1 MRRRCEDKK
10 MWRWEDVKMRRCED
24 EKMWRWED
32 VLQTPTIGRTLR
44 SDALG
49 KKLQSSRIFMNI
61 PELSLHLGNSGQEKF
76 REANL
81 LVDFNRGAEKSG
93 YSTRCMKYWP
103 ARKQPMRLWRFRGQ
117 KRCGI
122 PRIESAQ
129 SLHKVCTK
137 SAQSLQTSQ
146 TSNHSKLQLPTWHNP
161 SVAGP
166 SVGNLLV
173 PTLENQSWSTSLS
186 KRQNVLTD
194 LGPRCHLDICHLRQV
209 KCYHGILNRP
219 SARNRWKVKAL
230 ALVELE
236 SCWSKSTN
244 NIMFPRSLC
253 TEFPWREQGK
263 GLLERKLE

>member
-1 MRRRCEDKK
+1 ME
-10 MWRWEDVKMRRCED
+10 
-24 EKMWRWED
+24 
-32 VLQTPTIGRTLR
+32 
-44 SDALG
+44 
-49 KKLQSSRIFMNI
+49 I
-61 PELSLHLGNSGQEKF
+61 P
-76 REANL
+76 
-81 LVDFNRGAEKSG
+81 GAE
-93 YSTRCMKYWP
+93 T
-103 ARKQPMRLWRFRGQ
+103 LWHSSHRVCT
-117 KRCGI
+117 K
-122 PRIESAQ
+122 SAQ

-173 PTLENQSWSTSLS
+173 PTLENQSWSPSLS

-236 SCWSKSTN
+236 SCWSKSTK

-253 TEFPWREQGK
+253 TEFP
-263 GLLERKLE
+263 

>member
-1 MRRRCEDKK
+1 
-10 MWRWEDVKMRRCED
+10 
-24 EKMWRWED
+24 
-32 VLQTPTIGRTLR
+32 
-44 SDALG
+44 
-49 KKLQSSRIFMNI
+49 
-61 PELSLHLGNSGQEKF
+61 
-76 REANL
+76 
-81 LVDFNRGAEKSG
+81 
-93 YSTRCMKYWP
+93 
-103 ARKQPMRLWRFRGQ
+103 MRLWKFRTGRNIVALWQ
-117 KRCGI
+117 SLHKVTK
-122 PRIESAQ
+122 SAQ
-129 SLHKVCTK
+129 SLHKFCTK

-194 LGPRCHLDICHLRQV
+194 LGPRCHLDISRCHLRQV
-209 KCYHGILNRP
+209 KCDHGILNRP

-236 SCWSKSTN
+236 SCWSKSTK

-253 TEFPWREQGK
+253 TEFP
-263 GLLERKLE
+263 